1 MFEVPDAKRIKR
13 SELFQGDISPQSLSR
28 STSPIAADDQEEAT
42 PSKVDYGFEYDFIT
56 PDAKSA
62 QPTET
67 EAAHEPS
74 NEDNNEE
81 QEFDFRLFTTA
92 PKHPSQPIRLSAT
105 PPPTD
110 PTETPTL
117 DQANFIRPNRPDSYY
132 FTSALAPES
141 TQTLKSQYATAALS
155 TTDVL
160 SLATSTKWPGTALPW
175 RCIHVKLTKPTNPSQ
190 GRDRKSVTQQLDS
203 STDSRRSRPS
213 KKRRILLRKRLAL
226 RANLAAQAGHD
237 EEAEREKRTRR
248 NREKK
253 VKRKEREKRKKL
265 ESEDQPQSTE
275 TKAQALV
282 NEDEDHS
289 MSDEKDVTVQ
299 DASFDTAIVTA
310 TVDDLPHTSTAK
322 EVQPTEAVPKE
333 TSAERAPKVTPAA
346 IPPTARRAAPTSRAP
361 TSRAPTAR
369 AAGSQ

>member
-1 MFEVPDAKRIKR
+1 MFEIPDAKRVKR
-13 SELFQGDISPQSLSR
+13 SELIQGDISPQSLSR
-28 STSPIAADDQEEAT
+28 STSPVAADDQEEPT
-42 PSKVDYGFEYDFIT
+42 PNKVDYGFEYDFIT
-56 PDAKSA
+56 PGAQSA
-62 QPTET
+62 QPSQT

-74 NEDNNEE
+74 NEDNNED

-110 PTETPTL
+110 PTKAPSLEE
-117 DQANFIRPNRPDSYY
+117 ANFIRPHRPDSYY
-132 FTSALAPES
+132 FTSALPAEF
-141 TQTLKSQYATAALS
+141 TQTLKSQYATVALS
-155 TTDVL
+155 TADML
-160 SLATSTKWPGTALPW
+160 SLAMSTKWPGTSLPW
-175 RCIHVKLTKPTNPSQ
+175 RCIHVQLTKPINPSQ
-190 GRDRKSVTQQLDS
+190 GRDHKSATKPFDS
-203 STDSRRSRPS
+203 TTDSRRTRPS

-265 ESEDQPQSTE
+265 ESEDQPQSTG
-275 TKAQALV
+275 TKSQVIA

-289 MSDEKDVTVQ
+289 MTDDKDVGVQ
-299 DASFDTAIVTA
+299 NASVKSATVTA
-310 TVDDLPHTSTAK
+310 TIDELPGTSTAK
-322 EVQPTEAVPKE
+322 EGQPSEAVSE
-333 TSAERAPKVTPAA
+333 ATSADRPPKVTPAA
-346 IPPTARRAAPTSRAP
+346 APPTARRAAPTSRAP

-369 AAGSQ
+369 AAGS